1 MGTNEGW
8 PEAFG
13 FSVIGSAP
21 VMISDVEFGGSAQ
34 QAGLQI
40 GDFIVELDGE
50 TVEQWSREEVKDSFR
65 GGLHS
70 SLKSLPVFLFGQVIQ
85 RAYQARKV
93 PPSLVVVSRIKQF
106 SLQRGEDGGFGVTF
120 RGNSPVFIRSVDFDT
135 HARSAGLR
143 SGDLLVEMNGNNVR

>member
-21 VMISDVEFGGSAQ
+21 VMIHDVETGGSAE

-50 TVEQWSREEVKDSFR
+50 PVDTLSGEEVCLA
-65 GGLHS
+65 GL
-70 SLKSLPVFLFGQVIQ
+70 
-85 RAYQARKV
+85 
-93 PPSLVVVSRIKQF
+93 LV
-106 SLQRGEDGGFGVTF
+106 
-120 RGNSPVFIRSVDFDT
+120 NSP
-135 HARSAGLR
+135 
-143 SGDLLVEMNGNNVR
+143 